1 MTMTSLFINVAGVIV
16 RSKRQ
21 PCGGRY
27 LIFPVLQS
35 RTLRHRSV
43 VTELGFQPRQ
53 PKATAGLSPQPYTR
67 SGLQGTLL
75 FPVNDCFPVLAAGA
89 EGLPAVKSGPGF
101 AETRG
106 LVTQRT
112 LSGPGLGTWIFL
124 STGSQMEL
132 NELEISLR

>member
-1 MTMTSLFINVAGVIV
+1 M
-16 RSKRQ
+16 
-21 PCGGRY
+21 
-27 LIFPVLQS
+27 
-35 RTLRHRSV
+35 
-43 VTELGFQPRQ
+43 
-53 PKATAGLSPQPYTR
+53 
-67 SGLQGTLL
+67 
-75 FPVNDCFPVLAAGA
+75 
-89 EGLPAVKSGPGF
+89 KSGPGF

>member
-1 MTMTSLFINVAGVIV
+1 MLPSW
-16 RSKRQ
+16 
-21 PCGGRY
+21 
-27 LIFPVLQS
+27 
-35 RTLRHRSV
+35 
-43 VTELGFQPRQ
+43 GFNPGSQ
-53 PKATAGLSPQPYTR
+53 KPQQAFHHNPQAR
-67 SGLQGTLL
+67 SGLQGGTLS
-75 FPVNDCFPVLAAGA
+75 FPINDCFPIPGSRA